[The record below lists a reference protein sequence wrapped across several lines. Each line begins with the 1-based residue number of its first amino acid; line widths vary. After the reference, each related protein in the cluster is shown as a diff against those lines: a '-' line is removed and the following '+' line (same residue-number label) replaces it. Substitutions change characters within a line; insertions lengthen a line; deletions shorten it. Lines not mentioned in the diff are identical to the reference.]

1 MKSVD
6 ESDRRRWRI
15 EEKSIVGLG
24 EERWT
29 IVAGGYTS
37 REAAATDCEH
47 LCPRNREW
55 RIVELAPE
63 GAAS

>member
-1 MKSVD
+1 MKT
-6 ESDRRRWRI
+6 WRI

-29 IVAGGYTS
+29 VVAGGYKTH
-37 REAAATDCEH
+37 EAAATDCEH

-63 GAAS
+63 AATGEA

>member
-1 MKSVD
+1 VKT
-6 ESDRRRWRI
+6 WRI

-29 IVAGGYTS
+29 VVSGGYTD
-37 REAAATDCEH
+37 RDAAVSDYEH

-63 GAAS
+63 AATGAA